1 MRALV
6 THCVRLEALRVAECS
21 DFDDD
26 SVAMLAAP
34 ITEFEEIE
42 QEAERLLRAEG
53 AGKGK
58 APAGAV
64 PAWQPMA
71 QLRALELVRPHRPMA
86 SMTARRVV
94 RGLGKQL
101 RVLDLAGFRDLAD
114 DFLDD
119 LGASCPNLQELGLAS
134 CDSIGAAAMAAYF
147 AGLRGRQA
155 LRAGHGF
162 TRVDLSRCYMLTD
175 RVVQELVRHSGA
187 TLRRLALN
195 SVDDNLTLNGVLAL
209 GGFMYGAEGGKARL
223 EEQTAGCGC
232 LEELD
237 LSWVRCTTDA
247 ALEQILP
254 KCKGLAQV
262 SVYGCG
268 GVTAFAP
275 ARAGLR
281 YVGRECDTLI
291 HPNPHMH
298 AEAAA
303 PSALVGAVRA
313 GHELDTAR
321 LTEFLASAMDIAQ
334 PIALAQFNVG
344 QSNPTYLV
352 TDARGRRFVLRKKP
366 AGALL
371 SKTAH
376 AVEREFRVLRALGEH
391 TRVPVPRVY
400 ALCEDARVVGTP
412 FYLMEYLEGRVLSDI
427 RLPGVA
433 AAERPRYWRALVDV
447 LSELHK
453 VDIERVGLASFGKP
467 RGFYERQLRSLTRVA
482 EAQAAATDSDG
493 RAVGALRRL
502 GELQKWFARQWCP
515 DETAVVHG
523 DFKMDNVVWDAREP
537 RIIGVLDWELSTLG
551 NPRTDLANLLQPL
564 LVPYHVNFERGGVL
578 QGLRDAPA
586 EENVPAEGELLRRYC
601 RNMGREYPM
610 AGWEYAKVFGLFR
623 NAVIQQGV
631 AARVARGQ
639 ASSAFAHLVGEVFPR
654 TMDMAMAIVDQI
666 EARTLAPCVEHNS
679 PAFDADGLRW
689 VFKLFK
695 GRARSPNELA
705 LYLAVHESTGER
717 LQRQRKKVDVSF
729 TLENLRTRGLDYSK
743 HQGPITV
750 WVDSVY
756 STWGDDRFV
765 ALSDMEAFT
774 ADDTACLVVRFHVRE
789 TVVVGA
795 PTAQPSPAIA
805 VFVPERIAAPF
816 NRLLRSARFSDI
828 QFELRD
834 SAALLLS
841 PGPRTPGDTRGTSYA
856 KSGDALGISYA
867 KPGASYPTPPEPHS
881 RSPCITPMPGDTGAR
896 ALPYAHQP
904 RLGAASPPPAPPGP
918 RYHAHKAIL
927 MAVSPVFEAMFGNG
941 MRETFE
947 RVVEVWDV
955 TPRAFER
962 LLEYAYTHTCELPA
976 DLSADELV
984 ETLLCADQFAVAGLL
999 NT

>member
-1 MRALV
+1 MDPNDRVRGNAGGRASGRGKTTVIRGPNSALTDYLQEIGVTEHFRERRRRENEERERAQAEEQRRQQGQQGESAAAAAAPSGEPAAHEASEATADAALAADMQDEEQEGAAAGPSTVPVKVKRKRKGKKESGDEAEYNLGLNRSSARKGGKMHSCEMCERRFLVRGDAAGRQLCPACRRSVDKAAADKAAETQRARQTMQRRAPAAKRRKMKKTEGGLLEFDSGLPTLQDLCVRVIARHLDQVESFGDISGQSLNRLCRIISKMRVLDEQTLGLFVGGQDRTSVTLYDCTRIKPAGLRRLVDTTPRLESLDLQYCGRLDDAGLLALAQGLPRLAHVRLDGAFLVRDAAWAGFFRVLGGRLRSFSVAYGGFGARAMRALV

-281 YVGRECDTLI
+281 YVGRECDT
-291 HPNPHMH
+291 
-298 AEAAA
+298 
-303 PSALVGAVRA
+303 V
-313 GHELDTAR
+313 
-321 LTEFLASAMDIAQ
+321 
-334 PIALAQFNVG
+334 
-344 QSNPTYLV
+344 
-352 TDARGRRFVLRKKP
+352 
-366 AGALL
+366 
-371 SKTAH
+371 
-376 AVEREFRVLRALGEH
+376 
-391 TRVPVPRVY
+391 
-400 ALCEDARVVGTP
+400 
-412 FYLMEYLEGRVLSDI
+412 
-427 RLPGVA
+427 
-433 AAERPRYWRALVDV
+433 
-447 LSELHK
+447 
-453 VDIERVGLASFGKP
+453 
-467 RGFYERQLRSLTRVA
+467 
-482 EAQAAATDSDG
+482 
-493 RAVGALRRL
+493 
-502 GELQKWFARQWCP
+502 
-515 DETAVVHG
+515 
-523 DFKMDNVVWDAREP
+523 
-537 RIIGVLDWELSTLG
+537 
-551 NPRTDLANLLQPL
+551 
-564 LVPYHVNFERGGVL
+564 
-578 QGLRDAPA
+578 
-586 EENVPAEGELLRRYC
+586 
-601 RNMGREYPM
+601 
-610 AGWEYAKVFGLFR
+610 
-623 NAVIQQGV
+623 
-631 AARVARGQ
+631 
-639 ASSAFAHLVGEVFPR
+639 
-654 TMDMAMAIVDQI
+654 
-666 EARTLAPCVEHNS
+666 
-679 PAFDADGLRW
+679 
-689 VFKLFK
+689 
-695 GRARSPNELA
+695 
-705 LYLAVHESTGER
+705 
-717 LQRQRKKVDVSF
+717 
-729 TLENLRTRGLDYSK
+729 
-743 HQGPITV
+743 
-750 WVDSVY
+750 
-756 STWGDDRFV
+756 
-765 ALSDMEAFT
+765 
-774 ADDTACLVVRFHVRE
+774 
-789 TVVVGA
+789 
-795 PTAQPSPAIA
+795 
-805 VFVPERIAAPF
+805 
-816 NRLLRSARFSDI
+816 
-828 QFELRD
+828 
-834 SAALLLS
+834 
-841 PGPRTPGDTRGTSYA
+841 
-856 KSGDALGISYA
+856 
-867 KPGASYPTPPEPHS
+867 
-881 RSPCITPMPGDTGAR
+881 
-896 ALPYAHQP
+896 
-904 RLGAASPPPAPPGP
+904 
-918 RYHAHKAIL
+918 
-927 MAVSPVFEAMFGNG
+927 
-941 MRETFE
+941 
-947 RVVEVWDV
+947 
-955 TPRAFER
+955 
-962 LLEYAYTHTCELPA
+962 
-976 DLSADELV
+976 
-984 ETLLCADQFAVAGLL
+984 
-999 NT
+999 